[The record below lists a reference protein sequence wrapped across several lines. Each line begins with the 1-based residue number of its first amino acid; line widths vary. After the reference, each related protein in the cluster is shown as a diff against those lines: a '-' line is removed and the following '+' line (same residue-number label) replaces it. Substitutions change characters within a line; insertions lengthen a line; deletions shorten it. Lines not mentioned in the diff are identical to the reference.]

1 MVDLVRWVDRYYN
14 IHHIKKLLEINMSIA
29 FEYSDETLILMER
42 TFVEFPEL
50 VNRVSIVSTALEKR
64 EQKGREEGFVEDRV
78 EGREEGK
85 VLAKQETAL
94 NLLKH
99 KFDDIPTIML
109 TMIEDNED
117 IALLD
122 DWIKFLLTAEDT
134 ESVIMAWQETL
145 QEEQAEQDEES

>member
-1 MVDLVRWVDRYYN
+1 
-14 IHHIKKLLEINMSIA
+14 
-29 FEYSDETLILMER
+29 
-42 TFVEFPEL
+42 
-50 VNRVSIVSTALEKR
+50 
-64 EQKGREEGFVEDRV
+64 
-78 EGREEGK
+78 
-85 VLAKQETAL
+85 
-94 NLLKH
+94 
-99 KFDDIPTIML
+99 ML